1 MMKYNC
7 LLTETNIY
15 VLHLWILVALSRHE
29 IVLQTLFRVEAD
41 TGGPRIVLFLRT
53 QVTVLLRKPYYSG
66 TDLVLK

>member
-29 IVLQTLFRVEAD
+29 IVLQTLFRVKDYSVQFELSAKVVTFKSVS
-41 TGGPRIVLFLRT
+41 TGSCCIIGL
-53 QVTVLLRKPYYSG
+53 
-66 TDLVLK
+66 D